1 MLRAI
6 SIALRV
12 IAGLAL
18 LCALVIRLKHSAT
31 TPDAKA
37 DERSLSLVDWAVAV
51 HADDW
56 DMPVHDE
63 ETIRKTFTLAG
74 DHRSIEIDNVSGSI
88 EVVGTDGDQVQL
100 VVEKRLRAESKEKLE
115 EARKRISLEATQ
127 DGNSLRLYVD
137 DPFRW
142 QDGSF
147 WGFRDDRGYCGSMD
161 FEVQVPRDIRLM
173 LKTVDGSVHVR
184 DVRGDF
190 SVHSV
195 SGAITMENLAGSGTA
210 RTVNGAVKV
219 TFRENPRESSDFG
232 SINGSVELYFAPK
245 LNADFRLHTF
255 NGSVFSDFAME
266 APSAEVEHEG
276 MKTIYRANRDSG
288 GRVGTGGPEI
298 RVETL
303 NGTIRILENHE

>member
-6 SIALRV
+6 SIALQV

-18 LCALVIRLKHSAT
+18 LCALGIRVKHSSNASEPRT
-31 TPDAKA
+31 SEGLFRFA
-37 DERSLSLVDWAVAV
+37 DWTVA
-51 HADDW
+51 AYGGDW
-56 DMPVHDE
+56 DMPEHDE
-63 ETIRKTFTLAG
+63 ETVRKTFTLTG
-74 DHRSIEIDNVSGSI
+74 DHRSIEIDNVNGSI
-88 EVVGTDGDQVQL
+88 DVVGTDGDQVQL
-100 VVEKRLRAESKEKLE
+100 VVDEKFRAESKAKLE
-115 EARKRISLEATQ
+115 EARKRITLETTQ

-142 QDGSF
+142 QDDGF
-147 WGFRDDRGYCGSMD
+147 WGFHEGRGYCGSMD
-161 FEVQVPRDIRLM
+161 FEVQVPRNTRVM
-173 LKTVDGSVHVR
+173 LKTVDGSVRVR
-184 DVRGDF
+184 DVTGDF

-195 SGAITMENLAGSGTA
+195 SGRIIMENLAGSGTA
-210 RTVNGAVKV
+210 RTVNGAVNVK
-219 TFRENPRESSDFG
+219 FRENPSENSDFG

-255 NGSVFSDFAME
+255 NGSVFSDFPIE

-276 MKTIYRANRDSG
+276 MRTIYRAHRESG

-303 NGTIRILENHE
+303 NGAIRILENHE